1 MTSLWNYILVVVV
14 VVVVVVVAMVV
25 VVVVV
30 VMVVVIVI
38 FIVIAVVVVV
48 VDEIDV
54 NVSALCPS
62 LHCLS
67 RCPLPKR
74 AERAATRDAS
84 ELHGRLTA
92 PSTSLG

>member
-14 VVVVVVVAMVV
+14 VVVVVVVMVV
-25 VVVVV
+25 V
-30 VMVVVIVI
+30 VI
-38 FIVIAVVVVV
+38 FIVITVVIVVVV

>member
-1 MTSLWNYILVVVV
+1 MTSLWNYILVV
-14 VVVVVVVAMVV
+14 VV

-38 FIVIAVVVVV
+38 FIVIAVVVVVVV

>member
-1 MTSLWNYILVVVV
+1 MTSLWNYILVVVIV
-14 VVVVVVVAMVV
+14 VVVV
-25 VVVVV
+25 
-30 VMVVVIVI
+30 VVVIVI
-38 FIVIAVVVVV
+38 FIVITVVIVVVV